1 MNELS
6 LIARA
11 ELHGDAVAFRT
22 TTLTRT
28 YRELL
33 ARSASVASVLLG
45 TEDDLEEARVA
56 WSSESAKYIVR
67 PSGENAR
74 LLGMRRPAAR

>member
-1 MNELS
+1 MINELP

-11 ELHGDAVAFRT
+11 ELHGDAVAFRAAT
-22 TTLTRT
+22 VTRT

-45 TEDDLEEARVA
+45 TEDD
-56 WSSESAKYIVR
+56 
-67 PSGENAR
+67 
-74 LLGMRRPAAR
+74 